1 MRTEG
6 DYPSLDYFKKYS
18 WYLRALNTKIAENSK
33 INSDISR
40 GLLSRDTV
48 DPEWQR
54 SNKREIRRLKAKM
67 QEIVYT
73 INSIPDRFDLIP
85 CKLFLRLHY
94 VLGLNLT
101 ETAEKLN
108 VSQSTVRR
116 IRDRA
121 SRYFENYPFDEK
133 DGEASK

>member
-6 DYPSLDYFKKYS
+6 DYPSLDYFKKYG
-18 WYLRALNTKIAENSK
+18 WYLKALNTKLAEYSK
-33 INSDISR
+33 ISSDISR

-54 SNKREIRRLKAKM
+54 SNRREIRELKSKM

-73 INSIPDRFDLIP
+73 INSMPDRLELIP
-85 CKLFLRLHY
+85 CKLFLQLHY

-121 SRYFENYPFDEK
+121 GRYFENYLFDEK
-133 DGEASK
+133 SGEA